1 MYELIR
7 DSPPPLLPVLLLKAT
22 LSSKYRFASIASK
35 PVLLFLVKVQF
46 DIVASILSRYTV
58 ENRMT
63 TKVMDPIGVTNYRR
77 FHIFEECSCY

>member
-46 DIVASILSRYTV
+46 DIAASILSRY
-58 ENRMT
+58 RMT
-63 TKVMDPIGVTNYRR
+63 TKVMDPIGLTNYRR